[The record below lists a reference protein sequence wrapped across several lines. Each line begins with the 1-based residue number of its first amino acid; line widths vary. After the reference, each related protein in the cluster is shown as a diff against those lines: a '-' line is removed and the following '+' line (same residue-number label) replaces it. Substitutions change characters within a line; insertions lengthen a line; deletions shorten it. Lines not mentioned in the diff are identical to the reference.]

1 MNSKDYWHDRETEAL
16 QHYITDEEE
25 YSRHIEKIYMN
36 MLDNVQKEINS
47 FYGKYAAAE
56 GITIAEAK
64 KKISKADMD
73 ALARDAERYTKAA
86 ARDRKLNGGQTDHSA
101 FYFSKD
107 ANERMRLYNATMK
120 INRLEM
126 LKANIGKELVKGSAE
141 LDEYMTEILQGRT
154 VEELERMAGILGES
168 VKDNAKAAH
177 SIVNASFHN
186 ATFSNRIWLYND
198 VMKADIDKLIQQGMI
213 QGKNARVLAKDLR
226 KYYTGSPKLK
236 NGKNG
241 AIYSAER
248 LMRTELARVQIGAQ
262 EASLKANGFDMYQF
276 NVNGGC
282 CPDCEQAAKKDNGYG
297 PGVYLLE
304 DLQYGYNAP
313 PLHPHCR
320 CSISAYSDRK
330 VYDAWFDYMD
340 KTGQEIS
347 WQDFKKKH
355 KEAANDPYKNMTFTQ
370 KKALIDANQQK
381 IDRLRE
387 DKKQAEFD
395 ILMASNADEMGAAF
409 KRAKDIQSQI
419 EGLTLEND
427 NIQKALGLP
436 TNAKERFLAQ
446 EIDFK
451 KLPHDVKDDEYG
463 AVSSWTRTSY
473 VDMNRY
479 MRYGDKGVNPKAIQE
494 AQTLMQCLDRNI
506 VKEPFTARRGINTKA
521 MDEWFGGESWRK
533 QGFDPN
539 GAIIVDKGFCAT
551 TPGKTGGFGGDVMAY
566 IDVPA
571 GAKGAYIAD
580 FSGAKQEQ
588 EFLLQCNTYFRV
600 DHVEI
605 TYDKWNEPHYD
616 VFLRVIVDEK

>member
-1 MNSKDYWHDRETEAL
+1 MNSRDYWHDREIEAL

-25 YSRHIEKIYMN
+25 YSHHIEKIYMN
-36 MLDNVQKEINS
+36 MLDNVQKEISS

-86 ARDRKLNGGQTDHSA
+86 ARDRKLNGGQTDYTA
-101 FYFSKD
+101 GYFSKE
-107 ANERMRLYNATMK
+107 ANDRMRLYNATMK

-126 LKANIGKELVKGSAE
+126 LKANIGRHLIKGSAE
-141 LDEYMTEILQGRT
+141 LDEYMGEILQGRT

-262 EASLKANGFDMYQF
+262 EKALKANGFDMYQF

-347 WQDFKKKH
+347 WQDFKRGKQESGYLSKTARHGTNDVDAEYIKSDKFRNKFSKLTNNSAVNDAIRKYADAMLTHRAGTDGEDLYIIDSKTGKLLLRKFGSRDLGVEVTAQELEEIAKQCQGQMIGIHNHPTNLPPTGSDFTASGWRGYGFGIVVTHDGKVHKYKH
-355 KEAANDPYKNMTFTQ
+355 GSNPFLPS
-370 KKALIDANQQK
+370 LID
-381 IDRLRE
+381 
-387 DKKQAEFD
+387 
-395 ILMASNADEMGAAF
+395 
-409 KRAKDIQSQI
+409 
-419 EGLTLEND
+419 
-427 NIQKALGLP
+427 
-436 TNAKERFLAQ
+436 
-446 EIDFK
+446 
-451 KLPHDVKDDEYG
+451 
-463 AVSSWTRTSY
+463 
-473 VDMNRY
+473 NRI
-479 MRYGDKGVNPKAIQE
+479 P
-494 AQTLMQCLDRNI
+494 
-506 VKEPFTARRGINTKA
+506 
-521 MDEWFGGESWRK
+521 
-533 QGFDPN
+533 
-539 GAIIVDKGFCAT
+539 
-551 TPGKTGGFGGDVMAY
+551 
-566 IDVPA
+566 
-571 GAKGAYIAD
+571 
-580 FSGAKQEQ
+580 
-588 EFLLQCNTYFRV
+588 
-600 DHVEI
+600 
-605 TYDKWNEPHYD
+605 
-616 VFLRVIVDEK
+616 